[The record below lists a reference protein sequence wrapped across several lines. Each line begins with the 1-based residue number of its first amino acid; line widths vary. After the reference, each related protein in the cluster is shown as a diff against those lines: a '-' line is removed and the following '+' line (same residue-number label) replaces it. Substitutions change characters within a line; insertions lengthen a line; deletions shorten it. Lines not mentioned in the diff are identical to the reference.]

1 VVSQAVDAPL
11 ILVADDSLDNCEL
24 LSEQLRSLGYQAIVA
39 HDAASA
45 LQSALEHH
53 PDLAILDVQ
62 MPGAGLGVDDRV
74 AGYEVC
80 RQIRR
85 HPDTARMPVVFI
97 TALADVGDRV
107 QAIEAG
113 GDDWLTKPHNRLL
126 LGARVHALL
135 RLRAATEALEGSYR
149 RLRDV
154 ERARDELMQMIVHDL
169 KTPLA
174 AILATLELLGDGDL
188 GPLEA
193 QQSTAVQDAMRKSDE
208 LLELIDDLL
217 EVRRME
223 EATITLDLAP
233 VRLGELIHEVIG
245 EAAARR
251 DHSGAT
257 IGAEV
262 SDDVPEIRG
271 DRSLLKRVLTNLL
284 QNALVHSRPNV
295 QVVFRVCRAGSG
307 AHVVVSDDGPGIGA
321 ELHELIF
328 RKYGQGGAPRSA
340 RLRSSGLGLTFC
352 RLIVEAHG
360 GRIWV
365 ESAPGAGAEFKF
377 DLPAVP
383 PSTRMHLVDTP

>member
-1 VVSQAVDAPL
+1 MVSTAVDAPV
-11 ILVADDSLDNCEL
+11 ILVADDSPDNCEL
-24 LSEQLRSLGYQAIVA
+24 LSEQLRSLGYRAIVA
-39 HDAASA
+39 HDAGSA
-45 LQSALEHH
+45 LQSALEQQ

-62 MPGAGLGVDDRV
+62 MPGAALGVEDRI

-80 RQIRR
+80 RRIRR
-85 HPDTARMPVVFI
+85 NPETARMPVVFV
-97 TALADVGDRV
+97 TALADVGDRL

-135 RLRAATEALEGSYR
+135 RLRAATEALENSYR

-169 KTPLA
+169 KTPLSG
-174 AILATLELLGDGDL
+174 ILATLELLGDGDL
-188 GPLEA
+188 GPLEP
-193 QQSTAVQDAMRKSDE
+193 QQRTAVQDAMHKSDE
-208 LLELIDDLL
+208 LLDLIDDLL

-223 EATITLDLAP
+223 EATITLALVP
-233 VRLGELIHEVIG
+233 VRVGELVNEVIA
-245 EAAARR
+245 EAAGRR
-251 DHSGAT
+251 DHTGAT
-257 IGAEV
+257 IHAEL

-271 DRSLLKRVLTNLL
+271 DRALLKRVISNLL
-284 QNALVHSRPNV
+284 QNALIHSGEHVKVR
-295 QVVFRVCRAGSG
+295 FRVRRAGTG
-307 AHVVVSDDGPGIGA
+307 VHLVVADDGPGIPA

-328 RKYGQGGAPRSA
+328 RKFGQGGAPRVA

-365 ESAPGAGAEFKF
+365 ESAPGAGAEFKV
-377 DLPAVP
+377 DLPSAP
-383 PSTRMHLVDTP
+383 PTTRVQLGTTV